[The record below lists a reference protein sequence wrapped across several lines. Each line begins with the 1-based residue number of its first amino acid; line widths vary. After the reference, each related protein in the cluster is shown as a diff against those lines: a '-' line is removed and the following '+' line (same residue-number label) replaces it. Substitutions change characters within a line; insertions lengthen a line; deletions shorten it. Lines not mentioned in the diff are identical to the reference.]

1 MLKLNVNLARLEAN
15 GFTCDN
21 VHAVARL
28 DDLVRW
34 GAAEWCGGERLG
46 QGYPTARSRGFA
58 GQCQTIG
65 GVCEEAAGTLSAA
78 AEPRKLRNCQERVER
93 PPKAERSGKST
104 DRLALLERG
113 VAAVTPTEG
122 ANPEAEASG

>member
-1 MLKLNVNLARLEAN
+1 M
-15 GFTCDN
+15 
-21 VHAVARL
+21 
-28 DDLVRW
+28 
-34 GAAEWCGGERLG
+34 
-46 QGYPTARSRGFA
+46 
-58 GQCQTIG
+58 G

-78 AEPRKLRNCQERVER
+78 DELRKLPNCQERVER